1 MKKISLWVFSS
12 LLALLVMTSCQKEN
26 IDTLTEKEETVV
38 PTITT
43 ISPPANALFS
53 RTSNESTAAASGID
67 FDCVTIIF
75 PFNLLDN
82 KGMAH
87 EVENEATFIE
97 LFEAAWD
104 STEYIVDFEF
114 PLSATA
120 DGGDVIIIENNDQL
134 GALFAECVPDGGWD
148 DNFFP
153 AYLIDDE
160 NSCYKTVYP
169 ISLED
174 GIDGSII
181 TVEDEAAF
189 IEVLVEKEVYF
200 HFPINLTDET
210 EVISVAS
217 VEELFNA
224 LFSCNEVYEDSLGW
238 DYEDGFEYI
247 YCYKVNFPLDIVT
260 SNGEIKTVNNHEE
273 LCELMLQGEL
283 TDYAY
288 PLTLTSPEGEEVMA
302 NSAEE
307 LEILFEQC
315 DNNIGEFEESDVLLL
330 ALFAQSFTEDS
341 TSACYKI
348 NYPISGIRTDVNG
361 LTETITYN
369 SDEEIFEAENSPGNW
384 GNQTSFTVLNYP
396 VEVIRQS
403 DNQVVIINSIVE
415 LFELAEECY
424 DGEG

>member
-1 MKKISLWVFSS
+1 MKKISLWIFSS
-12 LLALLVMTSCQKEN
+12 LLALLVITSCQKEN

-53 RTSNESTAAASGID
+53 RTSNGSTAAESGID

-82 KGMAH
+82 KGMVH
-87 EVENEATFIE
+87 EVANEAIFIE
-97 LFEAAWD
+97 LFEATWD

-114 PLSATA
+114 PLNATV
-120 DGGDVIIIENNDQL
+120 DNGEVIVIENNDQL

-148 DNFFP
+148 DFIFP

-217 VEELFNA
+217 VEELFNT

-247 YCYKVNFPLDIVT
+247 YCYEINFPFDVFT
-260 SNGEIKTVNNHEE
+260 SDGEIKTVNNHEE
-273 LCELMLQGEL
+273 LCDLMLQGEL
-283 TDYAY
+283 TDYVY
-288 PLTLTSPEGEEVMA
+288 PLTLTSPEGEEVTA

-315 DNNIGEFEESDVLLL
+315 DAEVGEFEQSDVFLL
-330 ALFAQSFTEDS
+330 ALLAQPFTEDS
-341 TSACYKI
+341 TSVCYTI
-348 NYPISGIRTDVNG
+348 NYPISG
-361 LTETITYN
+361 TYEDEIVFVFN
-369 SDEEIFEAENSPGNW
+369 SDKEIFEYQSNPTSSETENARLDL
-384 GNQTSFTVLNYP
+384 VYP
-396 VEVIRQS
+396 IGITRQS
-403 DNQVVIINSIVE
+403 DNQVITINSIE
-415 LFELAEECY
+415 DLFDVIQECY
-424 DGEG
+424 DGEE